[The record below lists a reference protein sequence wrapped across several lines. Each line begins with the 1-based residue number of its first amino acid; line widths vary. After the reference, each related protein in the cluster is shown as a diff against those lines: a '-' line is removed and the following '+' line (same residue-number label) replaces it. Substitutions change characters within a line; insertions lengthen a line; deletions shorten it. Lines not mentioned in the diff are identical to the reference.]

1 MQFKNPEILY
11 ALLLLLIPI
20 LIHLFQL
27 RRFKKV
33 AFTNVQLLKNIS
45 IQTRKSS
52 QLKKWL
58 TLLTRMLLLACIIIA
73 FAQPFLSN
81 LNSLNTKSET
91 VIYLDNSFSM
101 QAKGVNGTLLNTA
114 IQELLENV
122 GENENISLF
131 TNNSD
136 FKNTSIKAIRNDL
149 IELTYSS
156 NQLDYDAVILKGT
169 KAFSHEKGSTKNF
182 LIISDFQQN
191 NSALNL
197 VNDSQLNYR
206 LVQLKPVKPSNTSI
220 DSLYISKSNAETL
233 ELTVLL
239 SNQGLPIEN
248 MPVALLDNGQLIAK
262 TAISINKSTET
273 IFTIPNNKAFNGK
286 ITIDDPHLNYDN
298 SFYFSLNN
306 SDRIKVL
313 AINEADA
320 TFLERLYS
328 PDEFDLTLIDFEQLN
343 YSSITDQNL
352 IILNQLKSVPNSLT
366 TSLTSFSDNGGS
378 ILIIPSD
385 DTNLNTYNHLFSN
398 LSLSTFNSLNS
409 VEKRITN
416 INFSHPLLNNVFD
429 KKVDNFQ
436 YPKVNANYKFG
447 SAGGTAI
454 LSYEDNTPFL
464 IQSNAS
470 YTFSAA
476 LDETNSN
483 FKNSPL
489 IVPVLYNIGKQSL
502 KLPRLYYTIG
512 KTNTIDINTSL
523 NQDAILKLKQ
533 DESTLIPQ
541 QKTYNGKVRITT
553 DEYPRNAGFYNV
565 TNKREVIK
573 RLSFNY
579 NRSES
584 FLDYMDLST
593 IKNSAKSS
601 SVASAIADIKSM
613 TNVDALWKWFV
624 IFAIA
629 FLIIEMLILKSLK

>member
-239 SNQGLPIEN
+239 SNQGLPIDN
-248 MPVALLDNGQLIAK
+248 MPVALLENGQLIAK

-273 IFTIPNNKAFNGK
+273 IFTIPSNKAFNGK

-385 DTNLNTYNHLFSN
+385 DANLNAYNQLFSN

-489 IVPVLYNIGKQSL
+489 IVPVLYNIGKQGL

-512 KTNTIDINTSL
+512 KTNTIDINISL